1 MLTMQDIQ
9 ALAAANAG
17 AFTTE
22 IEPFTIGGRTLE
34 TDNEPLIM
42 GVVNRSRDSTYRDSV
57 APTPADAVRRARILF
72 HQGAHVIDIGAESS
86 RAGGLRV
93 STHDQIDALNP
104 VVEELSA
111 EQIPVSIESYDVDVI
126 QAAVRAG
133 ACVVNLTGTRD
144 DDAIFDIIGSAG
156 ASLLMC
162 FTPGETV
169 RDELSIRIEADPIPA
184 LIEHFEPRIE
194 HARSRGVR
202 SIAIDAGLGFFY
214 GPDVDPISKIRH
226 QAQVLLHSF
235 RLRSLGVPSCQVM
248 PHAFDVFQEEF
259 RSAEGVFAVLGFLG
273 RVGILRVHEV
283 ARVRASLELM
293 RTIDVEL

>member
-1 MLTMQDIQ
+1 MLTMEDVG

-17 AFTTE
+17 AFNTE
-22 IEPFTIGGRTLE
+22 IEPFTIGGRTFD
-34 TDNEPLIM
+34 TDSEPLIM
-42 GVVNRSRDSTYRDSV
+42 GVVNQSQDSTYRDSV
-57 APTPADAVRRARILF
+57 APTPADAVRRARILC

-93 STHDQIDALNP
+93 STHDQIEALIP

-111 EQIPVSIESYDVDVI
+111 DHVPMSIESYDVDVI
-126 QAAVRAG
+126 QAAVSAG

-144 DDAIFDIIGSAG
+144 DDAIFDVVGSSG

-194 HARSRGVR
+194 HARARGVR

-214 GPDVDPISKIRH
+214 GPEVDPISKIRH

-235 RLRSLGVPSCQVM
+235 RLRSLGVPSC
-248 PHAFDVFQEEF
+248 
-259 RSAEGVFAVLGFLG
+259 
-273 RVGILRVHEV
+273 
-283 ARVRASLELM
+283 
-293 RTIDVEL
+293 

>member
-1 MLTMQDIQ
+1 
-9 ALAAANAG
+9 
-17 AFTTE
+17 
-22 IEPFTIGGRTLE
+22 
-34 TDNEPLIM
+34 
-42 GVVNRSRDSTYRDSV
+42 
-57 APTPADAVRRARILF
+57 
-72 HQGAHVIDIGAESS
+72 
-86 RAGGLRV
+86 
-93 STHDQIDALNP
+93 
-104 VVEELSA
+104 
-111 EQIPVSIESYDVDVI
+111 
-126 QAAVRAG
+126 
-133 ACVVNLTGTRD
+133 
-144 DDAIFDIIGSAG
+144 
-156 ASLLMC
+156 
-162 FTPGETV
+162 
-169 RDELSIRIEADPIPA
+169 
-184 LIEHFEPRIE
+184 HFEPRIE

-214 GPDVDPISKIRH
+214 GPEVDPISKIRH